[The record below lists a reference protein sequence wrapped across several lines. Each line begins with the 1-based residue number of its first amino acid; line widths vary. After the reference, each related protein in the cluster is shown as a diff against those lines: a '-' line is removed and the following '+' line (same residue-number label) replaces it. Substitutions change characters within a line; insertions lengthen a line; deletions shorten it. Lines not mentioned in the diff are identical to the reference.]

1 MHDRVLQ
8 SLMEVIQL
16 RNITRIIS
24 SKLSLKSV
32 RYTDVGDT
40 GWSLKLRCEL
50 QPGDLGVKGSS

>member
-40 GWSLKLRCEL
+40 GA
-50 QPGDLGVKGSS
+50 